1 VGVSVCADLKVEAIR
16 NGVISEIV
24 LVNVSG
30 ENKPALMSMLTS
42 TLADYQVRVLDIGQA
57 VIHDELS
64 LGMLIQL
71 PNRNKTA
78 PLKSELL
85 ERTRKL
91 GAVIRF
97 TDVTPDEYTEWV
109 ALQGKPRY
117 IVTMLAGGVAAQQLA
132 AVVAIVERHGLGIDG
147 IRRLSG
153 RLALGRGNSARACVE
168 ISLRGELAD
177 ARGLKAQ
184 LLEAAGRLT
193 FDFSVQEDTV
203 YRRNRRLVAFDMDS
217 TLIKAEVIDELAR
230 VHGVGD
236 EVAAITDRAMR
247 GEIDFKESFRRRVAL
262 LKGLPASAFADVA
275 AAVPLT
281 DGAQRLISALKH
293 FGYRTAIIS
302 GGFTYVGDRLK
313 RELGIDYVYAN
324 ELEMRDGV
332 VTGAVVGEIVDAER
346 KASLLRSLC
355 SNEGIALAQSI
366 AIGDGA
372 NDLPML
378 ATAGLGV
385 AFHAKPIVRESA
397 SHAISN
403 FGLDSVLYLMGFTDR
418 DIEQAAANDQSSA
431 AKS

>member
-1 VGVSVCADLKVEAIR
+1 MRK
-16 NGVISEIV
+16 GVISEIV

-30 ENKPALMSMLTS
+30 ENKPALMGMLTS
-42 TLADYQVRVLDIGQA
+42 TLAAYQVRILDVGQA

-64 LGMLIQL
+64 LGMLIEIPDRTSIDAL
-71 PNRNKTA
+71 KTA
-78 PLKSELL
+78 LVAH
-85 ERTRKL
+85 TRAL
-91 GAVIRF
+91 GTVIRF
-97 TDVTPDEYTEWV
+97 TPVTPDQYAEWV
-109 ALQGKPRY
+109 SQQGKPRY
-117 IVTMLAGGVAAQQLA
+117 IVTMLAGGVAAEQLA
-132 AVVAIVERHGLGIDG
+132 AVMAIVERHSLGVDG

-153 RLALGRGNSARACVE
+153 RLPLGSGGTDARACVE

-177 ARGLKAQ
+177 PRRLKAE

-217 TLIKAEVIDELAR
+217 TLIKAEVIDQLAR
-230 VHGVGD
+230 VHGVGK
-236 EVAAITDRAMR
+236 EVAAITERAMR
-247 GEIDFKESFRRRVAL
+247 GDIDFKESFRRRVAL
-262 LKGLPASAFADVA
+262 LKGLSAGAFADVA

-281 DGAQRLISALKH
+281 DGARTLISALRH

-302 GGFTYVGDRLK
+302 GGFTHVGDRLQ
-313 RELGIDYVYAN
+313 RELGIDYVHAN
-324 ELEMRDGV
+324 ALETRDGV
-332 VTGAVVGEIVDAER
+332 VTGEVVGDIIDAER
-346 KASLLRSLC
+346 KASLLRALC
-355 SNEGIALAQSI
+355 RNEGIALAQSI

-403 FGLDSVLYLMGFTDR
+403 FGLDSVLFLMGFTDR

>member
-1 VGVSVCADLKVEAIR
+1 MRKRV
-16 NGVISEIV
+16 SEIV

-42 TLADYQVRVLDIGQA
+42 TLAGYQVRVLDVGQA

-64 LGMLIQL
+64 LGMLIEIPDRAATDAL
-71 PNRNKTA
+71 KTA
-78 PLKSELL
+78 LL
-85 ERTRKL
+85 AHAQAL
-91 GAVIRF
+91 GTVIRF
-97 TDVTPDEYTEWV
+97 TPITFDEYETWV
-109 ALQGKPRY
+109 GQQGKPRY
-117 IVTMLAGGVAAQQLA
+117 IVTMLAAGVAAEQLA
-132 AVVAIVERHGLGIDG
+132 AVTAIVERHALGIDG

-153 RLALGRGNSARACVE
+153 RLPLDSSGANARACIE
-168 ISLRGELAD
+168 ISLRGELAEP
-177 ARGLKAQ
+177 RRLKAE

-217 TLIKAEVIDELAR
+217 TLIKVEVIDELAR
-230 VHGVGD
+230 VHGVGN
-236 EVAAITDRAMR
+236 EVAAITERAMR
-247 GEIDFKESFRRRVAL
+247 GEIDFKESFRRRVVL
-262 LKGLPASAFADVA
+262 LKGLSETAFADVA

-281 DGAQRLISALKH
+281 EGARRLISALKH

-302 GGFTYVGDRLK
+302 GGFTLVGERLQ
-313 RELGIDYVYAN
+313 RELGIDYVHAN
-324 ELEMRDGV
+324 ALETKDGV
-332 VTGAVVGEIVDAER
+332 VTGAVSGEIIDAER
-346 KASLLRSLC
+346 KASVLRALC
-355 SNEGIALAQSI
+355 SNDGIALAQSI

-403 FGLDSVLYLMGFTDR
+403 FGLDSVLFLMGFTDR

>member
-1 VGVSVCADLKVEAIR
+1 MRK
-16 NGVISEIV
+16 GVISEIV

-42 TLADYQVRVLDIGQA
+42 TLAGYQVRVLDVGQA

-64 LGMLIQL
+64 LGVLIQVPDRTATDAL
-71 PNRNKTA
+71 KTA
-78 PLKSELL
+78 LL
-85 ERTRKL
+85 AHTQAL
-91 GAVIRF
+91 GTVIRF
-97 TDVTPDEYTEWV
+97 TPVTPEEYEAWV
-109 ALQGKPRY
+109 AQQGKSRY
-117 IVTMLAGGVAAQQLA
+117 IVTMLAAGVAAEQLA
-132 AVVAIVERHGLGIDG
+132 AVTAIVERHALGIDG

-153 RLALGRGNSARACVE
+153 RLPLGSSGANARACIE
-168 ISLRGELAD
+168 ISLRGELVEP
-177 ARGLKAQ
+177 RRLKAE

-217 TLIKAEVIDELAR
+217 TLIKVEVIDELAR

-236 EVAAITDRAMR
+236 EVAAITERAMR

-262 LKGLPASAFADVA
+262 LKGLSATAVA
-275 AAVPLT
+275 EVTATVPLT
-281 DGAQRLISALKH
+281 DGARRLISALKH

-302 GGFTYVGDRLK
+302 GGFMPVGDRMQ
-313 RELGIDYVYAN
+313 RELGIDYVHAN
-324 ELEMRDGV
+324 ALETKDGV
-332 VTGAVVGEIVDAER
+332 VTGAVAGEIIDAER
-346 KASLLRSLC
+346 KATLLRALC
-355 SNEGIALAQSI
+355 RNDGIALAQSI

-403 FGLDSVLYLMGFTDR
+403 FGLDSVLFLMGFTDR
-418 DIEQAAANDQSSA
+418 DIEQAAAND
-431 AKS
+431 

>member
-1 VGVSVCADLKVEAIR
+1 
-16 NGVISEIV
+16 
-24 LVNVSG
+24 
-30 ENKPALMSMLTS
+30 M
-42 TLADYQVRVLDIGQA
+42 
-57 VIHDELS
+57 
-64 LGMLIQL
+64 
-71 PNRNKTA
+71 
-78 PLKSELL
+78 
-85 ERTRKL
+85 
-91 GAVIRF
+91 
-97 TDVTPDEYTEWV
+97 
-109 ALQGKPRY
+109 
-117 IVTMLAGGVAAQQLA
+117 
-132 AVVAIVERHGLGIDG
+132 AIVERHSLGVDG

-153 RLALGRGNSARACVE
+153 RLPLGSGGTDARACVE

-177 ARGLKAQ
+177 PRRLKAE

-217 TLIKAEVIDELAR
+217 TLIKVEVIDELAR
-230 VHGVGD
+230 VHGVGS
-236 EVAAITDRAMR
+236 EVAAITERAMR

-262 LKGLPASAFADVA
+262 LKGLSASAFADVA

-281 DGAQRLISALKH
+281 DGARTLISALKH

-302 GGFTYVGDRLK
+302 GGFTHVGDRLQ
-313 RELGIDYVYAN
+313 RELGIDYVHAN
-324 ELEMRDGV
+324 ALETRDGV
-332 VTGAVVGEIVDAER
+332 VTGAVVGDIIDAER
-346 KASLLRSLC
+346 KASLLRALC
-355 SNEGIALAQSI
+355 RNEGIALAQSI

-403 FGLDSVLYLMGFTDR
+403 FGLDSVLFLMGFTDR